1 MHVCVHVVPMCVHV
15 HMVLKHACVHMVLK
29 QARVYGVPMN
39 ARVHM
44 TWPPGKE
51 ICVHGS
57 RQYNRISKAKAT
69 HKLEFYSDKHLF
81 KHICS
86 Y

>member
-1 MHVCVHVVPMCVHV
+1 MHVCVHVVLMCVHV

-44 TWPPGKE
+44 TWPQESKE
-51 ICVHGS
+51 RRFVSMALGS
-57 RQYNRISKAKAT
+57 TIEYQKQRQHTN
-69 HKLEFYSDKHLF
+69 
-81 KHICS
+81 
-86 Y
+86 